1 MNVTNDTT
9 LPLSGSPVRSMKS
22 SEGMIVPRDLRYK
35 SVNRYTRAGFG
46 GREIICPKCDASTR
60 VYHFSWSAL
69 ECQWCKSMVNKNE
82 WWTIK

>member
-1 MNVTNDTT
+1 MNVTNDTNL
-9 LPLSGSPVRSMKS
+9 LPPGSPVRSMKS
-22 SEGMIVPRDLRYK
+22 SGGTIVPRDLRYK

-46 GREIICPKCDASTR
+46 GKEIICPKCDASAR

-69 ECQWCKSMVNKNE
+69 ECQWCKSTVNKND